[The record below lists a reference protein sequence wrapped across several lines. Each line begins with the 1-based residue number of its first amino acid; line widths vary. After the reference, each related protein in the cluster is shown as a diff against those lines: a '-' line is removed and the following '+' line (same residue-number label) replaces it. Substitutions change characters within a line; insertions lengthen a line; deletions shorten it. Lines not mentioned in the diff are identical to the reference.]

1 MFQGWRDGL
10 QNRLR
15 RVRFLATVAML
26 VALSGCCKMMHT
38 PVGMVPECLI
48 PDLEEPGCAEDAHV
62 ENGKCVAD

>member
-1 MFQGWRDGL
+1 
-10 QNRLR
+10 
-15 RVRFLATVAML
+15 ML